1 MDDIENWIE
10 HLLVNAG
17 ITEGA
22 AVYLRLLILCVLAI
36 PVAGISFVVCKKIIT
51 NYIYRLFK
59 RSSFAWDDMLA
70 DHRVL
75 NNVAHLVPA
84 IFVKV
89 LAPTIFRDFE
99 EVLPFVIKM
108 TDIYLMVVSF
118 TIVFAFLRVTEL
130 GLSKQPAFKDK
141 PLMSY
146 FQLMRIVLYI
156 VGFILVLSTLLDKS
170 PVYFLSAF
178 GAMTAILLLV
188 FKDTILG
195 FVASVQISSNDMVR
209 VGDWVEMPKFNA
221 DGDVI
226 AINLNTVKVQ
236 NWDKTITTI
245 PTYYFITDSF
255 KNWRGMQETGG
266 RRIKRSILINTQTVK
281 FIDSE
286 TRESYKKYHL
296 ISDYVRERQQ
306 EIETYNASGNIDT
319 SVLINGR
326 RMTNLGVFRKYI
338 ENYLRSNPNIR
349 QDMTILVRQLAI
361 EERGVPMEVYC
372 FTNTTEWGAY
382 EAIQA
387 DVFDHLLAAAAYFG
401 LEVFQRP
408 TGKDISY
415 SVDRFVNILKK
426 SE

>member
-195 FVASVQISSNDMVR
+195 FVASVQISSNDMVLWR
-209 VGDWVEMPKFNA
+209 GLRCQFNA
-221 DGDVI
+221 DGMYRH
-226 AINLNTVKVQ
+226 NLN
-236 NWDKTITTI
+236 
-245 PTYYFITDSF
+245 
-255 KNWRGMQETGG
+255 R
-266 RRIKRSILINTQTVK
+266 
-281 FIDSE
+281 
-286 TRESYKKYHL
+286 
-296 ISDYVRERQQ
+296 
-306 EIETYNASGNIDT
+306 
-319 SVLINGR
+319 
-326 RMTNLGVFRKYI
+326 
-338 ENYLRSNPNIR
+338 
-349 QDMTILVRQLAI
+349 
-361 EERGVPMEVYC
+361 
-372 FTNTTEWGAY
+372 
-382 EAIQA
+382 
-387 DVFDHLLAAAAYFG
+387 
-401 LEVFQRP
+401 
-408 TGKDISY
+408 
-415 SVDRFVNILKK
+415 
-426 SE
+426 